1 MSEENHNSYVEI
13 QNMFEKLVSEHENER
28 KKRLNVVILIFF
40 CFVCLVSAFLYV
52 INAYFYSGEFI
63 LNKVSLQFI
72 FLFVIPVILLLI
84 CLCIFVINRYNK
96 NFKLYLKKACLQKVL
111 TRLGSI
117 KWQIGKSIITKTQR
131 TKSMLL
137 PDYHYFKNDD
147 TFTGEYKGVVY
158 SIAETELF
166 YRRRQTTEDTKIYH
180 GVLINFAA
188 NKKIKAKTIVTSKG
202 DMNIMNNAP
211 LLGAIIAL
219 SVFVISAGPYA
230 ILMIIAILFGL
241 SIAFAVLSLFHK
253 EPFEKLNK
261 IVLEDPVF
269 NRKYTAYSSDEV
281 EGRYLLTTGF
291 MERFNKVRTAF
302 GVNNIKCSF
311 YDNDFMIAIKTR
323 KDLFELGS
331 LFTSLKNPKYI
342 RKFMDEYISIISL
355 IDYFK
360 LDEKTGL

>member
-13 QNMFEKLVSEHENER
+13 QNMFEKLVLEHENER

-40 CFVCLVSAFLYV
+40 CFICLVSAFLYV
-52 INAYFYSGEFI
+52 V

-72 FLFVIPVILLLI
+72 FLFVIPVILLLT
-84 CLCIFVINRYNK
+84 CLCLFIINRYNK

-117 KWQIGKSIITKTQR
+117 KWQVGNHIIPKTKR

-211 LLGAIIAL
+211 LLGALIAL

>member
-1 MSEENHNSYVEI
+1 MQGTIKTDYLDIE
-13 QNMFEKLVSEHENER
+13 NMFLKLVSEHENER
-28 KKRLNVVILIFF
+28 KKRLNIVILIFF
-40 CFVCLVSAFLYV
+40 CFICLVSAYLCV
-52 INAYFYSGEFI
+52 LNAYFYSGEFI

-72 FLFVIPVILLLI
+72 FVFVIPVVLLLI
-84 CLCIFVINRYNK
+84 CLCLFIINRYNK

-111 TRLGSI
+111 TQLGNI
-117 KWQIGKSIITKTQR
+117 KWQIGKQIITKTQR

-158 SIAETELF
+158 SIAETGLYLEG
-166 YRRRQTTEDTKIYH
+166 RCD
-180 GVLINFAA
+180 
-188 NKKIKAKTIVTSKG
+188 IKAKTIVTSKG

-211 LLGAIIAL
+211 LLGAIIVLLLFIIA
-219 SVFVISAGPYA
+219 AGSYA

-253 EPFEKLNK
+253 EPLEKLNK

-291 MERFNKVRTAF
+291 MERFNNIRTAF

-311 YDNDFMIAIKTR
+311 YAKDFMIAIRTR

-342 RKFMDEYISIISL
+342 RKFIDEYISIISL

>member
-28 KKRLNVVILIFF
+28 KKRLNIVILIFF
-40 CFVCLVSAFLYV
+40 CFICLVFAYLCV
-52 INAYFYSGEFI
+52 LNAYFYSGEFI

-72 FLFVIPVILLLI
+72 FVFVIPVVLLLI
-84 CLCIFVINRYNK
+84 CLCLFIINRYNK

-111 TRLGSI
+111 TRLGGI
-117 KWQIGKSIITKTQR
+117 KWQIGKQIITKTQR

-147 TFTGEYKGVVY
+147 TFTGEYKGVGY
-158 SIAETELF
+158 SIAETGLYLEGRCDREF
-166 YRRRQTTEDTKIYH
+166 QIYH

-219 SVFVISAGPYA
+219 SVFVILAGPYA

-253 EPFEKLNK
+253 EPLEKLNK

-281 EGRYLLTTGF
+281 EGRYLLTNGF

-331 LFTSLKNPKYI
+331 LFTSLKNPKHI

>member
-1 MSEENHNSYVEI
+1 MSKENFNSYVEI

-40 CFVCLVSAFLYV
+40 CFVCMVFAFLYV

-72 FLFVIPVILLLI
+72 FLFVIPVVLLLTW
-84 CLCIFVINRYNK
+84 LCIFIINRYNK

-166 YRRRQTTEDTKIYH
+166 YRRHHYRGDTKIYH

>member
-40 CFVCLVSAFLYV
+40 CFISLVSAFLYV
-52 INAYFYSGEFI
+52 VNAYFYSGEFI

-84 CLCIFVINRYNK
+84 CLCLFIINRYNK
-96 NFKLYLKKACLQKVL
+96 NFKLYLKKACLQKAL
-111 TRLGSI
+111 TQLGSI
-117 KWQIGKSIITKTQR
+117 KWQIGKQIITKTQR

-166 YRRRQTTEDTKIYH
+166 YRRRRTTEDTKIYH

-219 SVFVISAGPYA
+219 SVFVISAGTYA

>member
-1 MSEENHNSYVEI
+1 MSIYYQSI
-13 QNMFEKLVSEHENER
+13 QQEFQIVSE
-28 KKRLNVVILIFF
+28 
-40 CFVCLVSAFLYV
+40 
-52 INAYFYSGEFI
+52 
-63 LNKVSLQFI
+63 
-72 FLFVIPVILLLI
+72 
-84 CLCIFVINRYNK
+84 K
-96 NFKLYLKKACLQKVL
+96 NACLQKVL
-111 TRLGSI
+111 TQLGNI
-117 KWQIGKSIITKTQR
+117 KWQIGKQIITKTQR

-158 SIAETELF
+158 SIAETGLYLEG
-166 YRRRQTTEDTKIYH
+166 RCDTKFQIYH

-211 LLGAIIAL
+211 LLGAIIVLLLFIIA
-219 SVFVISAGPYA
+219 AGSYA

-253 EPFEKLNK
+253 EPLEKLNK

-291 MERFNKVRTAF
+291 MERFNNIRTAF

-311 YDNDFMIAIKTR
+311 YAKDFMIAIRTR
-323 KDLFELGS
+323 KDLFELAVF
-331 LFTSLKNPKYI
+331 LHH
-342 RKFMDEYISIISL
+342 
-355 IDYFK
+355 
-360 LDEKTGL
+360 

>member
-1 MSEENHNSYVEI
+1 MQGTIKTDYLDIE
-13 QNMFEKLVSEHENER
+13 NMFLKLVSEHENER
-28 KKRLNVVILIFF
+28 KKRLNIVILIFF
-40 CFVCLVSAFLYV
+40 CFICLVSAYLCV
-52 INAYFYSGEFI
+52 LNAYFYSGEFI

-72 FLFVIPVILLLI
+72 FVYDIPVVLLLI
-84 CLCIFVINRYNK
+84 CLCLFIINRYNK

-111 TRLGSI
+111 TQLGNI
-117 KWQIGKSIITKTQR
+117 KWQIGKQIITKTQR

-158 SIAETELF
+158 SIAETGLYLEG
-166 YRRRQTTEDTKIYH
+166 RCDTKFQIYH

-211 LLGAIIAL
+211 LLGAIIVLLLFIIA
-219 SVFVISAGPYA
+219 AGLYA

-253 EPFEKLNK
+253 EPLEKLNK

-291 MERFNKVRTAF
+291 MERFNNIRTAF

-311 YDNDFMIAIKTR
+311 YAKDFMIAIRTR

-342 RKFMDEYISIISL
+342 RKFIDEYISIISL

>member
-13 QNMFEKLVSEHENER
+13 QNMFEKLVLEHENER

-40 CFVCLVSAFLYV
+40 CFICLVSAFLYV
-52 INAYFYSGEFI
+52 V

-72 FLFVIPVILLLI
+72 FLFVIPVILLLT
-84 CLCIFVINRYNK
+84 CLCLFIINRYNK

-117 KWQIGKSIITKTQR
+117 KWQVGNHIIPKTKR

-211 LLGAIIAL
+211 LLGALIAL

-291 MERFNKVRTAF
+291 MERFNKVHTAF